1 VLTQVLLVVTTV
13 GNFGAGLIMVGF
25 AIQAYAR
32 SQTRALAALAIGF
45 TLIVGASIATSVS
58 ALLTDFRRIQNILLF
73 QTAITFGGYLVIGYA
88 VYSFKGETTESEPV
102 AEEAVGD

>member
-1 VLTQVLLVVTTV
+1 MLTHALLVVTTV
-13 GNFGAGLIMVGF
+13 GIVGAGLVMVGF
-25 AIQAYAR
+25 AIRAYAR

-58 ALLTDFRRIQNILLF
+58 ALLTDFRGIRNILLF

-88 VYSFKGETTESEPV
+88 VYTFQGGSASSEPV
-102 AEEAVGD
+102 ADETVGD